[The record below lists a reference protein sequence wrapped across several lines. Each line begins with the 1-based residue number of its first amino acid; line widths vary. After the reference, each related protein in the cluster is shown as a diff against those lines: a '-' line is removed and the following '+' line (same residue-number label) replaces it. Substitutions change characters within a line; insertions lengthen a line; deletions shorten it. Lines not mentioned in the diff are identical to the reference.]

1 MTSDTRNLIDNCVV
15 EFAFYGICR
24 QNNHDEYEN

>member
-15 EFAFYGICR
+15 EFAFYGIC
-24 QNNHDEYEN
+24 QNNHDEYGN